1 MALAQGTQA
10 PDFALPGE
18 GGATVVAPY
27 GAVAFLLPM
36 VKVDGHVREVLAAL

>member
-1 MALAQGTQA
+1 MALAEGTMA

-18 GGATVVAPY
+18 GGTAVVAL
-27 GAVAFLLPM
+27 GTVARLFPK

>member
-1 MALAQGTQA
+1 MALAEGKQA

-18 GGATVVAPY
+18 GGAAVVALDGTEAHLFPK
-27 GAVAFLLPM
+27 